1 MRYLTITEIPPEE
14 VLDRA
19 RRFFERT
26 STLRVREEKADSVT
40 FAGEIGLVRFDV
52 DREGGH
58 TNVRA
63 ETDRV
68 AGLDVTD
75 LAKRFLYTL
84 RRDASEAPH

>member
-19 RRFFERT
+19 RRFFEQA
-26 STLRVREEKADSVT
+26 STLRVLEETPGSIT
-40 FAGEIGLVRFDV
+40 FAGEIGLARFDV
-52 DREGGH
+52 DRDGGH
-58 TNVRA
+58 TNVRV

-75 LAKRFLYTL
+75 LSKRFLYTL
-84 RRDASEAPH
+84 RSPREA